1 MHPWGAPPGV
11 KQEVP
16 MVELAQL
23 LISGA
28 AIGCI
33 YALIAL
39 GFVLIYK
46 ATEVVNFAQ
55 GDVMMLAAFVAF
67 SFASLL
73 ELGFWASLPLALLA
87 MAAFGAAFD
96 RVLLRPIIGMPTFS
110 AVMITLAAGFAMRG
124 IASMIPGWGTDTH
137 SFKAPWSDEV
147 IRIGAVIVST
157 DHLAILIV
165 TALLCVGLYFFF
177 RATRVG
183 LAMQASSQNQL
194 AAYYMGIPVRSINTL
209 IWAIAAAV
217 AALAAVLL
225 APITFVHNNMGF
237 IGIKAFPAAVVG
249 GFGSIPGAFVGGLI
263 IGWVEAFA
271 GFYLPE
277 GFKDVAAYVV
287 VLLVLM
293 VRPSGIFGQMRR
305 KKV

>member
-1 MHPWGAPPGV
+1 MI
-11 KQEVP
+11 EV
-16 MVELAQL
+16 AQL

-33 YALIAL
+33 YALNAL

-55 GDVMMLAAFVAF
+55 GDLMMLGAFVAF
-67 SFASLL
+67 SFSSLMG
-73 ELGFWASLPLALLA
+73 LGFWAALPLTLIVMAL
-87 MAAFGAAFD
+87 FGAIFD
-96 RVLLRPIIGMPTFS
+96 RLLLRPIIGMPGFS
-110 AVMITLAAGFAMRG
+110 AVMVTIAAGFAMRG

-137 SFKAPWSDEV
+137 SFRAPWSEEV
-147 IRIGAVIVST
+147 LRWGELVVSP
-157 DHLAILIV
+157 DHLAILV
-165 TALLCVGLYFFF
+165 LTALLCMLLYAFFKG
-177 RATRVG
+177 TRVG
-183 LAMQASSQNQL
+183 IAMQAASQNQL
-194 AAYYMGIPVRSINTL
+194 AAYYMGIPVRRINSL
-209 IWAIAAAV
+209 IWGIAAGV
-217 AALAAVLL
+217 AGLAAVLL

-249 GFGSIPGAFVGGLI
+249 GFGSIPGAIVGGLV

-277 GFKDVAAYVV
+277 GFKDIAAYVV
-287 VLLVLM
+287 VLMVLM
-293 VRPSGIFGQMRR
+293 VKPSGIFGQMRR